1 MYKKWGTE
9 SRQKDQQDGRPG
21 GVKLSTSKGIKRPP
35 HRDLSVFPVS
45 VGRPEFPR
53 VTGVEAGL

>member
-1 MYKKWGTE
+1 MCKKWGTE

-45 VGRPEFPR
+45 QADLNFQG
-53 VTGVEAGL
+53 